1 MYCRTCGKQHGEEVN
16 YCPNEGSMEI
26 AGTIDAVT
34 LEKILQNTAEVVAV
48 KMLKKF
54 ILSKVWVFFICCE
67 EKEQTVKLPTMDGA
81 LKLNLKQIKPFY
93 KKVLL
98 VGLLQVF
105 SC

>member
-48 KMLKKF
+48 KMLKNLYCQKCGYS
-54 ILSKVWVFFICCE
+54 LSV
-67 EKEQTVKLPTMDGA
+67 VKKKN
-81 LKLNLKQIKPFY
+81 KL
-93 KKVLL
+93 
-98 VGLLQVF
+98 
-105 SC
+105 